1 LRLQYLKPLAILLL
15 CTFTLSAKSGGV
27 SAQESTKQSFGAEKI
42 ATFGPEE
49 LKWKVPEVGKE
60 VKREVLKNGMILYL
74 MENHELPLFE
84 MQAIIRTGS
93 IFEPLEQT
101 GLASLTGTV
110 MRTGGTESMS
120 PEEVN
125 RRLEYIGASLETWIG
140 SESGGA
146 SLFSL
151 SKYTDEAL
159 DIFAEVLMH
168 PSFNEEKLGLEKE
181 KRKEAIRRRNDRP
194 GAILDREFDRLL
206 YADHP
211 YGRVQEW
218 ETIRDLSS
226 EELKTFHQRYYKPNN
241 IILGIA
247 GDFKTEQIKKKIRK
261 VFGGW
266 KREEVSFPSR
276 AEVTKA
282 YRPGVYLIEKE
293 ITQSNVRMGHL
304 AVKLGNPDE
313 YAIRVMNFILG
324 GGSFT
329 SRMTSKVRSD
339 EGLAY
344 SVGSSFDTESK
355 DYGTFSASCQTKVGS
370 THRALELMLEEIKKI
385 REGLVTEEEL
395 QTAKE
400 AYINRYVFNFTDPM
414 SILSQLMYM
423 EYNDRPKN
431 YLQTYLENVR
441 KVTREEVLRVAKEYL
456 EPEGLTLLVVGD
468 LPKFDKPLDDLGKVT
483 KIPLEEPKVD

>member
-1 LRLQYLKPLAILLL
+1 M
-15 CTFTLSAKSGGV
+15 
-27 SAQESTKQSFGAEKI
+27 
-42 ATFGPEE
+42 
-49 LKWKVPEVGKE
+49 PEVGKE